1 MQGLTQLQK
10 TVDMVKEVN
19 TELKDIGLI
28 LTMADSTNHVKDVL
42 DELESTGYNILG
54 TIDRSTIVRDAIMA
68 KQAVF
73 QFDSNHK
80 TAKQYEEFVNN
91 LVKEIEK
98 NNG

>member
-1 MQGLTQLQK
+1 MQGLTQIQK
-10 TVDMVKEVN
+10 TVDIVKEVN

-28 LTMADSTNHVKDVL
+28 FTMPDSTNHDKDIL
-42 DELESTGYNILG
+42 EELESTGYNILG

-68 KQAVF
+68 KQAMLKN
-73 QFDSNHK
+73 DKNNK
-80 TAKQYEEFVNN
+80 TAKQYDEFVNN